1 MQCSI
6 LIYLKREC
14 DWKTSVQYVHI
25 VTFYTDK
32 IKMSVVRLEQ
42 PVDEEHH
49 WRRIKKKALA
59 EVSNPCVVI
68 FTETNNSYIVKQ

>member
-14 DWKTSVQYVHI
+14 DWTSVQYVNI
-25 VTFYTDK
+25 FTSYTDK

-42 PVDEEHH
+42 PVDEEPH
-49 WRRIKKKALA
+49 WCWIKKRALT
-59 EVSNPCVVI
+59 EVSNPCVVN
-68 FTETNNSYIVKQ
+68 FMETSNSHIVKQ